1 MTRDAGQDQTGARRP
16 VSRRSALL
24 GGLSVAGLGVASA
37 AMFATTPPTVQAAS
51 DPSIEPRQTVDDA
64 IVDFYGEH
72 QAGIATPAQDRLVF
86 AAFDFKGADED
97 TLRELL
103 RLWTEAMYTMTQG
116 QPVPS
121 QTGAA
126 LNAQAPPIDT
136 GEAAGLGPSRLTM
149 TLGFG
154 PSLFDDRLGLAARRP
169 DALVEIPPFPG
180 DRLLPPLCGG
190 DLGVQACADDPQVAF
205 HAVRNLARISRGVAT
220 IRWLQ
225 LGFGRTSTTSVSQA
239 TPRNLMGFKDGT
251 NNLRREDT
259 AGFSSHVWL
268 GGDTDQG
275 WMRGGSYLVT
285 RRIRMRIESWD
296 RASLREQEQIIGRRK
311 TTGAPLNGQREFDA
325 ADLSAT
331 GADGAPAIP
340 LKAHV
345 RLAAQ
350 SPSAAFLLRRG
361 YSFTDGIDATTGEL
375 DAGLFFISYQRDPRT
390 GFIAFQQK
398 LSTDD
403 ALNEYIR
410 HTGSAI
416 FACPGGIQP
425 GDIIGGGLFSDT
437 SG

>member
-1 MTRDAGQDQTGARRP
+1 MARGAGQDQPGPRRRI
-16 VSRRSALL
+16 SRRSALL
-24 GGLSVAGLGVASA
+24 GSLGVASLSLA
-37 AMFATTPPTVQAAS
+37 SVGALVTTAPIAQAAQ
-51 DPSIEPRQTVDDA
+51 PSIPDRQTVDDA

-86 AAFDFKGADED
+86 AAFDFKGDSQDA
-97 TLRELL
+97 LRELL
-103 RLWTEAMYTMTQG
+103 RLWTEAMYAMIQG

-121 QTGAA
+121 QTGNT

-149 TLGFG
+149 TVGFG
-154 PSLFDDRLGLAARRP
+154 PSLFDDRLGLAGQRP
-169 DALVEIPPFPG
+169 EALVDIPPFPG
-180 DRLLPPLCGG
+180 DRLEPALIGG
-190 DLGVQACADDPQVAF
+190 DIGVQACADDPQVAF

-251 NNLRREDT
+251 NNLRSEDT
-259 AGFSSHVWL
+259 AGFSSHVWV
-268 GGDTDQG
+268 GGDTDQT

-296 RASLREQEQIIGRRK
+296 RVSLCEQEQVIGRRK
-311 TTGAPLNGQREFDA
+311 TTGAPMNGQREADPV
-325 ADLSAT
+325 DLSAT
-331 GADGAPAIP
+331 GADGAPLIP
-340 LKAHV
+340 PKAHI

-350 SPSAAFLLRRG
+350 DPNGVHILRRG

-375 DAGLFFISYQRDPRT
+375 DAGLFFIAYQRDPRA

-425 GDIIGGGLFSDT
+425 GDILGSGLFGDT

>member
-1 MTRDAGQDQTGARRP
+1 MADSAERKQQGTRGRI
-16 VSRRSALL
+16 SRRSAVL
-24 GGLSVAGLGVASA
+24 GGLSVAGA
-37 AMFATTPPTVQAAS
+37 AALATTVSTAEAALPPA
-51 DPSIEPRQTVDDA
+51 IETRQSVDNS

-86 AAFDFKGADED
+86 AAFDFNGADQD
-97 TLRELL
+97 AQRELL
-103 RLWTEAMYTMTQG
+103 RLWTEAMYAMTQG

-121 QTGAA
+121 QTGSA

-154 PSLFDDRLGLAARRP
+154 PSLFDDRLGLASRRP
-169 DALVEIPPFPG
+169 EALVDVQPFPG
-180 DRLLPPLCGG
+180 DRLEPALCGG

-205 HAVRNLARISRGVAT
+205 HAVRNLARISRGTAT

-239 TPRNLMGFKDGT
+239 TPRNLLGFKDGT

-259 AGFSSHVWL
+259 AGFGTHVWV
-268 GGDTDQG
+268 GGDSDQD

-296 RASLREQEQIIGRRK
+296 RASLHEQEQTIGRRK
-311 TTGAPLNGQREFDA
+311 TTGAPLNGQREIDPV
-325 ADLSAT
+325 DLSAT
-331 GADGAPAIP
+331 GADGAPLIP
-340 LKAHV
+340 LKSHI

-350 SPSAAFLLRRG
+350 APNGPRILRRG

-390 GFIAFQQK
+390 GFVAFQQR

-425 GDIIGGGLFSDT
+425 GDLIGEGIFGNT
-437 SG
+437 NG